1 MARTFEQALVF
12 STPADDAYDAHD
24 AHDAD
29 GVDHTRLVYSVVFSS
44 LCWIVLLT
52 VPWLMLLIDFM
63 AALMDMRT

>member
-24 AHDAD
+24 AD
-29 GVDHTRLVYSVVFSS
+29 GVDHTRLIYSVVFSS
-44 LCWIVLLT
+44 LFWIVLLT